1 MDFKSSSVKVFA
13 ARAEPRRERNPSEEW
28 HENSRLI
35 RLSVIYISPDICWSS
50 MERSDMPMI
59 QIHISSFIFS
69 VSRASEENFS
79 RGKEER
85 HFIRRAI
92 LLDQA
97 AQLRTWQKRIEST
110 KFMKHKCEF
119 CLIGTWQRS
128 EENPERILLFILSR
142 VFWTKLYRILKQILF
157 IQWTTLKPESNQ
169 ICSRILIHSLKVLEE
184 SGSWL
189 ILARFHQDWSGMR
202 LGLFRCLAS
211 VCQCPPYSACLIT
224 LGRCFTAASNR
235 RICLFSLLSKQVDEA
250 SVSSFLMFVNSF
262 SLISFNGLIS
272 FTRSNFVKIS
282 VGRYAQ

>member
-1 MDFKSSSVKVFA
+1 MVVAAKMMTHLQANLFKDTLHVITTEFLRESKLTFKRIPLRILGRISSKSLDRSSSIPGGIFAWNSFKSCQK
-13 ARAEPRRERNPSEEW
+13 PERTI
-28 HENSRLI
+28 LK
-35 RLSVIYISPDICWSS
+35 
-50 MERSDMPMI
+50 RSW
-59 QIHISSFIFS
+59 
-69 VSRASEENFS
+69 V
-79 RGKEER
+79 
-85 HFIRRAI
+85 
-92 LLDQA
+92 
-97 AQLRTWQKRIEST
+97 EST

-119 CLIGTWQRS
+119 FLIGTWQRS